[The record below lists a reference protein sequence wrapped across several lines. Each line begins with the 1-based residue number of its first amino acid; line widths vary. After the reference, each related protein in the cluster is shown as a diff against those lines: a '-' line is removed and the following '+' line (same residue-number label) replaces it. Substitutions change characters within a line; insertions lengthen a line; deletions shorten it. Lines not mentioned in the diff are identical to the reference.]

1 MHHLDSLLSNFRP
14 NRFKYHQNACLRL
27 FSLFSLQFQIVSN
40 NLRMHALDISFS
52 KKISAVPNRL
62 KYRQNACFR
71 DIVFIFFLPYFFAW
85 RVCITLKRNVFCS
98 ASAAKYKIVSL
109 KYALKCPRM
118 QLRRYRMS
126 IFSEGACPRTP

>member
-1 MHHLDSLLSNFRP
+1 MHHLDSLLSNFLP
-14 NRFKYHQNACLRL
+14 NRFKYHQNACLRDIVFIV
-27 FSLFSLQFQIVSN
+27 FSAVSN
-40 NLRMHALDISFS
+40 NLRVHALDTLFS